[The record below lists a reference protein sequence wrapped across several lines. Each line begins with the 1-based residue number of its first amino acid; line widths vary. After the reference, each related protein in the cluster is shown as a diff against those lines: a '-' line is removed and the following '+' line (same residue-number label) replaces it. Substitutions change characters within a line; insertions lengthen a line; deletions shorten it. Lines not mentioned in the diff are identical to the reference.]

1 MPSVPRE
8 KYPEMNWRAVDK
20 VAAWKV
26 FKWRMEVIFMAD
38 QIPEERQW
46 ALILVAGGDEAY
58 NRWDTLEDTVK
69 DHKVVKQVW
78 DAFEKS
84 FEQSTSFW
92 HFRDAYLAD
101 FRQDESET
109 TADLDLCIK
118 QTVRG
123 CQWKKESEEERMI
136 DLLYH
141 ATIYYEVRKFVQ
153 ESDPAALTYEMVIEK
168 AKAHERNV
176 LEYKDHQASHG
187 GANSVPSYNNPL
199 LSAHALSKRWPSGRG
214 NIGQRCGKCGKSHE
228 RATVLHM
235 GKLAI
240 GAKGSIILKLFVVP
254 RLQPRQRRA
263 LTEARITAAQTWF
276 HGELQWPGQRR
287 WQTTPEE
294 DTKEAT
300 EAECIHSDDEKLG
313 PIRSNN
319 YIWWR
324 ERETR

>member
-8 KYPEMNWRAVDK
+8 KYPEMNWRAADK

-26 FKWRMEVIFMAD
+26 FKRRMEVIFMAD

-69 DHKVVKQVW
+69 DRKVVQQVW

-92 HFRDAYLAD
+92 HFRDTYLAD

-109 TADLDLCIK
+109 TADLDLSIK

-123 CQWKKESEEERMI
+123 CQWKKETEEEQMI
-136 DLLYH
+136 NLLYH
-141 ATIYYEVRKFVQ
+141 ATIYYEIRKFVQ

-168 AKAHERNV
+168 AKAHERNI
-176 LEYKDHQASHG
+176 LEYKDHQASHR
-187 GANSVPSYNNPL
+187 GANSTPSYNNPL
-199 LSAHALSKRWPSGRG
+199 LSAHALSKDGPVAAVIMANVVANVANLMSG
-214 NIGQRCGKCGKSHE
+214 
-228 RATVLHM
+228 ATVPRM

-240 GAKGSIILKLFVVP
+240 GAKASIILKLFVIP
-254 RLQPRQRRA
+254 RLQPRRRRT
-263 LTEARITAAQTWF
+263 LTEARS
-276 HGELQWPGQRR
+276 HSWPDVVPRGATVARAKEVATVNTRRRRPQRSR
-287 WQTTPEE
+287 Q
-294 DTKEAT
+294 
-300 EAECIHSDDEKLG
+300 S
-313 PIRSNN
+313 RM
-319 YIWWR
+319 R
-324 ERETR
+324 MQ